1 MDTTQQRIQ
10 AVFIAALMVIT
21 GLMLLLVAT

>member
-10 AVFIAALMVIT
+10 SVFTAVLMVIT
-21 GLMLLLVAT
+21 ALMLLLVVS